1 MKMYRQNF
9 RKGKLVTEI
18 GSKLFSKSYSKA
30 KEKMYK
36 SLGLGD
42 DYKKA
47 KTADRKSKSFM
58 DVSDPAEK
66 TLENKAKKKLG
77 IKSKDVFSLN
87 DEMRKKFG
95 LKGDARPK
103 SAKTFRGKK
112 VPGKTSEERM
122 RNINK
127 IMQKDKTKPSKGSIV
142 RIKKMGGG
150 MMNRKMYSKGSNF
163 GMLSVKAGIDQDPN
177 PTYADK
183 IAGAKMK
190 NKNKKK
196 K

>member
-1 MKMYRQNF
+1 MKMYRQKF
-9 RKGKLVTEI
+9 VKGKLVKDI
-18 GSKLFSKSYSKA
+18 GSKLFSKTYSKA

-47 KTADRKSKSFM
+47 KVADKKPKSFM
-58 DVSDPAEK
+58 DISESAESI
-66 TLENKAKKKLG
+66 LEKKAKKKLG
-77 IKSKDVFSLN
+77 IKSKDVFSLR

-95 LKGDARPK
+95 LKGDARPNK
-103 SAKTFRGKK
+103 DKTFRGKK
-112 VPGKTSEERM
+112 VPGKTYEDRM

-127 IMQKDKTKPSKGSIV
+127 IMQKDKTKPPKGSIV

-150 MMNRKMYSKGSNF
+150 MMNRKMYSKGSDF
-163 GMLSVKAGIDQDPN
+163 GMLSVKAGIDQNPN
-177 PTYADK
+177 PTQADR

-190 NKNKKK
+190 NKKKK
-196 K
+196 